1 MKRSVAAQ
9 RTRATRR
16 PARGLDS
23 GPRRQDALLD
33 AAAAEFNA
41 YGVSGASLPRIAQA
55 VGLTRAALYYY
66 FESREDLAFHCYQ
79 RACATTAADLQAAST
94 AGRHGLQRV
103 QSFIRRTLD
112 PARAPGVV
120 LSEIA
125 CLAETQRERIETEHG
140 RNVAR
145 LTHFI
150 RDGVADGSIR
160 ACDAEVA
167 AQAIFGMVYWVPL
180 AEEWVAGSG
189 EEVRRRAAEA
199 LSDLVTRGVAAD
211 PDYRFACALDVNAF
225 AFKPRNA
232 FDREQAAAMKVEQL
246 MRTASTLFNRR
257 GIDGTSLDQ
266 ITQALGA
273 TKGAFFHYID
283 DKTALVA
290 QCHRRSMDLYEKI
303 VDAAGRAGRNGLERG
318 MLGLH
323 LNVQAQAGELAPLS
337 ALTGLEALPERARA
351 PLQRRG
357 LALQKRYSEFNE
369 QGFAD
374 GSLRRF
380 DVRTISSTGAGVFGW
395 IPKWRRD
402 DDPRPPHAIADEIVA
417 LYVRGLKRR

>member
-1 MKRSVAAQ
+1 METAVAAQ
-9 RTRATRR
+9 RTKASRR
-16 PARGLDS
+16 PRRALDG
-23 GPRRQDALLD
+23 GPRRQDTLLD
-33 AAAAEFNA
+33 AAAIEFNA

-66 FESREDLAFHCYQ
+66 FKSREDLAFHCYQ
-79 RACATTAADLQAAST
+79 RACATTAADLQAASA
-94 AGRHGLQRV
+94 AGRNGLQRV
-103 QSFIRRTLD
+103 QNFIRRTLD

-125 CLAETQRERIETEHG
+125 VLAEAQRERIEAEHG
-140 RNVAR
+140 RNVAMLMR
-145 LTHFI
+145 FI
-150 RDGVADGSIR
+150 KEGIADESIR
-160 ACDAEVA
+160 ACDAEIA

-180 AEEWVAGSG
+180 AEEWVAGTG
-189 EEVRRRAAEA
+189 EDVRRRAADS

-211 PDYRFACALDVNAF
+211 PDYRFTCAVDVNAF

-246 MRTASTLFNRR
+246 TRTASKLFNRR
-257 GIDGTSLDQ
+257 GIDGTSLDV
-266 ITQALGA
+266 ITEALGA

-283 DKTALVA
+283 DKMALVA

-303 VDAAGRAGRNGLERG
+303 IDAAERNGRNGLERG

-323 LNVQAQAGELAPLS
+323 LNVQAQAGELAPLA
-337 ALTGLEALPERARA
+337 ALTGLEALPERVRA

-357 LALQKRYSEFNE
+357 FALQKRYAAYNE

-374 GSLRRF
+374 GTLRRF
-380 DVRTISSTGAGVFGW
+380 DARTITTVGAGVFGW

-402 DDPRPPHAIADEIVA
+402 DDPRPARFVADEITA
-417 LYVRGLKRR
+417 LYIRGLKKR